1 MHSVESLRWTSRAGV
16 CDELCQFLA
25 QTCSIPIRRRDY
37 TRPALVPARSDVAR
51 LLALIADDAAVP
63 ELQWLVSNA
72 AEDQA
77 IRTTALQ
84 ALARLQAEV
93 PLPELQQWLD
103 DRSLWQEPLD
113 YCYLTDL
120 ISLCRTVE
128 ARQVVN
134 SFLADWPAYERARLL
149 LDCLMVRR
157 AAVPREI
164 VTFLY
169 DPWGRSDHEMLEGV
183 TVPCYDPAL
192 LNVEIAWR
200 SADRPR
206 SRALLVARWRQAEG
220 DARHDALRVLTK
232 AIGELPASMARDGEE
247 LHELANA
254 LVLPHAALGEYFGAR
269 DLLSL
274 LEQKVRT
281 ADPHLHSQTSK
292 CPPRVW
298 FELLRTFSLV
308 RSWPDSAVDDRL
320 ACWIGCPDLSPRLR
334 GEWLRGLWARNRD
347 RAAAVLRLAQA
358 NEEFMPVV
366 RRFMAMDGHRLRA
379 SEREFLDW
387 ATAQEAE
394 PLIRYA
400 AAQAWDHLNDDS
412 LAWRRR
418 LEGFTRGDDPYLRL
432 RALAS
437 LSRRGDSARLA
448 EIIETASSADHVCER
463 AEALRILGELDASRH
478 RALLHRA
485 LMEPKT
491 AVCESGRAGRMAAFH
506 EADRALMR
514 LDQAEA
520 LTEVIQGYLALPGL
534 HNPHQFKE
542 VIEALMSGGEVT
554 LSRYPVFDTRWGR
567 CRGERAQDDWQD
579 LLDTERRFGIR
590 PQANSAVSSAAG
602 LG

>member
-1 MHSVESLRWTSRAGV
+1 
-16 CDELCQFLA
+16 
-25 QTCSIPIRRRDY
+25 
-37 TRPALVPARSDVAR
+37 
-51 LLALIADDAAVP
+51 
-63 ELQWLVSNA
+63 
-72 AEDQA
+72 
-77 IRTTALQ
+77 
-84 ALARLQAEV
+84 
-93 PLPELQQWLD
+93 
-103 DRSLWQEPLD
+103 
-113 YCYLTDL
+113 
-120 ISLCRTVE
+120 
-128 ARQVVN
+128 
-134 SFLADWPAYERARLL
+134 
-149 LDCLMVRR
+149 
-157 AAVPREI
+157 
-164 VTFLY
+164 
-169 DPWGRSDHEMLEGV
+169 
-183 TVPCYDPAL
+183 
-192 LNVEIAWR
+192 
-200 SADRPR
+200 
-206 SRALLVARWRQAEG
+206 
-220 DARHDALRVLTK
+220 
-232 AIGELPASMARDGEE
+232 
-247 LHELANA
+247 
-254 LVLPHAALGEYFGAR
+254 
-269 DLLSL
+269 
-274 LEQKVRT
+274 
-281 ADPHLHSQTSK
+281 
-292 CPPRVW
+292 
-298 FELLRTFSLV
+298 
-308 RSWPDSAVDDRL
+308 VDDRL

-437 LSRRGDSARLA
+437 LSRRRDSARLA

-520 LTEVIQGYLALPGL
+520 LTEVIQGYLALPPPSVQGSDRGANERGRGDTL
-534 HNPHQFKE
+534 AIPSLRH
-542 VIEALMSGGEVT
+542 ALGA
-554 LSRYPVFDTRWGR
+554 LSR
-567 CRGERAQDDWQD
+567 RA
-579 LLDTERRFGIR
+579 G
-590 PQANSAVSSAAG
+590 SG
-602 LG
+602 